1 MQLPNN
7 TKFVDTDNIFEKL
20 IFASLR
26 KCCEDLTDVFT
37 KKIRNFR
44 KSLLFTSKFLHNSN
58 VLICQCLEKSS
69 SNLELLTVEL
79 EHNFDV
85 FSFYL
90 A

>member
-26 KCCEDLTDVFT
+26 KRYEDLTDVFT

-44 KSLLFTSKFLHNSN
+44 KSLLFIFKIFT
-58 VLICQCLEKSS
+58 
-69 SNLELLTVEL
+69 
-79 EHNFDV
+79 
-85 FSFYL
+85 
-90 A
+90 